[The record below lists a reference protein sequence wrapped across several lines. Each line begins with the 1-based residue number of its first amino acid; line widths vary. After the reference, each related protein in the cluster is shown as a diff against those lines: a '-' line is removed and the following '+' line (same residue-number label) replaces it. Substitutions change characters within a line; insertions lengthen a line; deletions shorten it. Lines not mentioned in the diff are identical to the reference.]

1 MILIYSYFFQLTEN
15 EPLNSPKEPLRTRKN
30 SENNCQLQAETVDN
44 SREKLPNSRTR
55 KLSESSVQS
64 VSTVYKERKAN
75 HIKKFKEMKPDEV
88 PEQTKL
94 TMFDLIYYNP
104 TNGSKM
110 SNPSSR
116 RTSRAPSPDRA
127 DAQCK
132 IFQCLL
138 MI

>member
-1 MILIYSYFFQLTEN
+1 
-15 EPLNSPKEPLRTRKN
+15 
-30 SENNCQLQAETVDN
+30 
-44 SREKLPNSRTR
+44 
-55 KLSESSVQS
+55 
-64 VSTVYKERKAN
+64 
-75 HIKKFKEMKPDEV
+75 MKPDEI

-116 RTSRAPSPDRA
+116 MTSRAPSPDRA

-132 IFQCLL
+132 IFQYFLL
-138 MI
+138 

>member
-1 MILIYSYFFQLTEN
+1 M
-15 EPLNSPKEPLRTRKN
+15 
-30 SENNCQLQAETVDN
+30 DN

-75 HIKKFKEMKPDEV
+75 HIKKFKEMKPDEI

-116 RTSRAPSPDRA
+116 MTSRAPSPDRA

-132 IFQCLL
+132 IFQYF
-138 MI
+138 IF